1 MKGDRYN
8 KDLAALAS
16 GITPGLGQII
26 DGEFWRGTPF
36 LVGHLGCLFLMG
48 NSFYFFTTVEDTALQ
63 RKRTAPGLWML
74 LGAGTVDLV
83 LRIWSFMDASKVA
96 KVKNLYYRDIS
107 RGSGLS
113 VKLSPSVVALPVD
126 GQGNSMVECHLP

>member
-1 MKGDRYN
+1 
-8 KDLAALAS
+8 
-16 GITPGLGQII
+16 
-26 DGEFWRGTPF
+26 
-36 LVGHLGCLFLMG
+36 
-48 NSFYFFTTVEDTALQ
+48 
-63 RKRTAPGLWML
+63 ML